1 MRRKVMT
8 ISVAV
13 CVLALVAGLSLAQ
26 QAGGGGQG
34 GGRRGGGQGGGRGNF
49 DPAQM
54 RQMMTQRMKEQLNVD
69 DQAWK
74 VMEPRLMKVME
85 LNRQASGMGRGMF
98 GMMGGRRG
106 GPGGPG
112 GANDAG
118 GQAAPA
124 RGSGPNGEQTALDK
138 ATAQLQTTLENQSA
152 SPDDI
157 KKQLTA
163 VREAREK
170 AKQELAAAQQD
181 LKQIL
186 TLRQEAQLVMMGLL
200 N

>member
-1 MRRKVMT
+1 MFRRMVKIGVAACVMAMVVGGM
-8 ISVAV
+8 S
-13 CVLALVAGLSLAQ
+13 SAQ
-26 QAGGGGQG
+26 QGGGGGQG
-34 GGRRGGGQGGGRGNF
+34 GGRRGGGQGGGGFGGMRG

-54 RQMMTQRMKEQLNVD
+54 RQMMAQRMKETLNVD

-85 LNRQASGMGRGMF
+85 LSRQANSNRGMF
-98 GMMGGRRG
+98 GMFGRGGRG
-106 GPGGPG
+106 GPGGGQDGAQGQRRG
-112 GANDAG
+112 G
-118 GQAAPA
+118 
-124 RGSGPNGEQTALDK
+124 GPQGEQTALDK

-152 SPDDI
+152 SPEDI

-163 VREAREK
+163 VREAKIK
-170 AKQELAAAQQD
+170 AQQELATAQAD

-186 TLRQEAQLVMMGLL
+186 TLRQEAQLVLMGML